1 MKPRFE
7 LAQVIDR
14 YRQEFEQQ
22 YRPNSYI
29 SGVLTALQQCRTS
42 ALGGH
47 VDRCDTCGHI
57 QISYNS
63 CRNRHCPKC
72 QGNRREEWIRK
83 RMGDLLPVPYF
94 HVVFTV
100 PDLLNP
106 LFLHRDALMYNILFA
121 AVRQTIEQFS
131 FTRLQ
136 AETGMFAVLHTWGQ
150 NLGLHPHIHCVV
162 PGGGLNYK
170 NQWKSVPVSDNGKV
184 FLFPVRQLSMV
195 FRAKFITML
204 QQQLHQDSKFISKIY
219 KTQWVVYAKEP
230 FGGPQQVIEYLGR
243 YTHKIA
249 ISNHRIRNID
259 SRGVSFTWRDYRD
272 NHEKL
277 MTLSGTEFLRRFCQ
291 HIVPRHFVR
300 IRHFGLLSCA
310 KRNVLRMIQN
320 SLKVKHTSLS
330 VSQKNHEGHCV
341 NDVLFYCCPKCK
353 TGQMQIVGRWFSGR
367 DPPRFV
373 KHLIESIQ
381 AP

>member
-1 MKPRFE
+1 LKPRFE

-22 YRPNSYI
+22 YHPNRYI
-29 SGVLTALQQCRTS
+29 GGVLTALQQCRTS

-131 FTRLQ
+131 FSRLQ
-136 AETGMFAVLHTWGQ
+136 VETGMFAVLHTWGQ

-184 FLFPVRQLSMV
+184 FLFPVRQLSVV

-204 QQQLHQDSKFISKIY
+204 QQQLPQDSQFISKLY

-243 YTHKIA
+243 YTHKVA
-249 ISNHRIRNID
+249 ISNHRIQNID
-259 SRGVSFTWRDYRD
+259 SRGVSFTWHDYRD
-272 NHEKL
+272 NREKL

-291 HIVPRHFVR
+291 HIVPKHFVR

-310 KRNVLRMIQN
+310 KRKVLRMIQK

-330 VSQKNHEGHCV
+330 VSPKNHKGHSI
-341 NDVLFYCCPKCK
+341 NEALFYCCPKCK

-367 DPPRFV
+367 DPPGFV
-373 KHLIESIQ
+373 KYLIKSIQ

>member
-1 MKPRFE
+1 PRFE

-22 YRPNSYI
+22 YHPNRYV

-72 QGNRREEWIRK
+72 QGNRREEWVRK

-162 PGGGLNYK
+162 PGGGLNCK
-170 NQWKSVPVSDNGKV
+170 NQWKRVPVSDNGKV
-184 FLFPVRQLSMV
+184 FLFPVRQLSVV
-195 FRAKFITML
+195 FRAKFIAML
-204 QQQLHQDSKFISKIY
+204 QQQLPQDTQFISNLYKI
-219 KTQWVVYAKEP
+219 QWVVYAKEP

-243 YTHKIA
+243 YTHKVA
-249 ISNHRIRNID
+249 ISNHRIQNID
-259 SRGVSFTWRDYRD
+259 SRGVSFTWLDYRD
-272 NHEKL
+272 NREKL
-277 MTLSGTEFLRRFCQ
+277 MTLSGVEFLRRFCQ

-310 KRNVLRMIQN
+310 KRKVLRMIQN
-320 SLKVKHTSLS
+320 LLKVNPTSLS
-330 VSQKNHEGHCV
+330 VSQKKHKGHCV
-341 NDVLFYCCPKCK
+341 NEVPFYCCPQCK
-353 TGQMQIVGRWFSGR
+353 VGQMQIVGRWFSGR
-367 DPPRFV
+367 DPPGFV
-373 KHLIESIQ
+373 KRLIESIQ
-381 AP
+381 VQ

>member
-1 MKPRFE
+1 LKPRFE